1 MTVRELIKKL
11 CDLDDWNANI
21 DVYVGAT
28 KGNLITDDWDELKDD
43 DYVLDEWRDIQRID
57 ERVSMLDG
65 SISYHIEFED
75 WR

>member
-1 MTVRELIKKL
+1 MTVKELIKKL
-11 CDLDDWNANI
+11 CDLDDWNATI
-21 DVYVGAT
+21 DVYIGAT

>member
-1 MTVRELIKKL
+1 MTVKELIKKL

-28 KGNLITDDWDELKDD
+28 KGNLITSDWGELSEK
-43 DYVLDEWRDIQRID
+43 DYVLDDWRDIDRID

-65 SISYHIEFED
+65 SISYHIEIDD

>member
-1 MTVRELIKKL
+1 MTVKELIKKL

-28 KGNLITDDWDELKDD
+28 KGNLITDDWDELKDN
-43 DYVLDEWRDIQRID
+43 DYVLDEWRDIERID

-65 SISYHIEFED
+65 TISYHIEFED

>member
-11 CDLDDWNANI
+11 CDLDDWNAKI

-28 KGNLITDDWDELKDD
+28 KGNLKGDDWDELKDT
-43 DYVLDEWRDIQRID
+43 DYWLDEWRDIKRID

-65 SISYHIEFED
+65 SISYHIEFDD

>member
-1 MTVRELIKKL
+1 MTVKELIKKL
-11 CDLDDWNANI
+11 CDLDDWNASI

-28 KGNLITDDWDELKDD
+28 KGNLITDDWDELKDK
-43 DYVLDEWRDIQRID
+43 DYVLDDWRDIERID

-65 SISYHIEFED
+65 TISYHIEIDD